1 MNENKMSSLMAEM
14 MSLQAECGKD
24 SLHDE
29 LYGTKKT
36 EEKKEE
42 ISGFQMLPL
51 TDLMPYHSG
60 DLPEL
65 IGYDFAKELIDYL
78 QFFCSNQASFEC
90 TGTC

>member
-51 TDLMPYHSG
+51 TDLMP
-60 DLPEL
+60 
-65 IGYDFAKELIDYL
+65 
-78 QFFCSNQASFEC
+78 
-90 TGTC
+90 